1 MGYDPSHRSGCHCGA
16 DSGWRGHSEP
26 APAMNCVA
34 SWYQMIEPGIRR
46 HVRLLRDNG
55 FNTYSSC
62 EHRMEVALDLS
73 PQEDL
78 ACLDDL
84 LSRSG
89 FRDYTILVRVKRRQG
104 FLRSGAVVQFGDD
117 RLRHRIARRYRSL
130 AAWWEPPGDG

>member
-1 MGYDPSHRSGCHCGA
+1 
-16 DSGWRGHSEP
+16 
-26 APAMNCVA
+26 VA
-34 SWYQMIEPGIRR
+34 RAVRRVFWYQAIEPGIRR

-78 ACLDDL
+78 ARLDDL

-89 FRDYTILVRVKRRQG
+89 FKDYAVLVRVERRRG
-104 FLRSGAVVQFGDD
+104 FLQSAAVVQFGDD
-117 RLRHRIARRYRSL
+117 RLRRRIARRYRSL
-130 AAWWEPPGDG
+130 VSWWWERPGDR